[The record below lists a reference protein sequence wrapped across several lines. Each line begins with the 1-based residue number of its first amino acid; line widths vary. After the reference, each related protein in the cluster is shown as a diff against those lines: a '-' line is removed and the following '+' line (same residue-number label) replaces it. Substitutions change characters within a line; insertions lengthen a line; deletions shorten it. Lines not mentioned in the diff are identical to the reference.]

1 VTIALE
7 SFDTQSLSSMPMT
20 ATRRISFRL
29 LLAAAVLA
37 WASQGNADPL
47 LEESVEFTG
56 TFAFIGSGA
65 PGLVIAAVRD
75 GETAFAGFGE
85 TARGSGVVPTADTM
99 MRVASIS
106 KAVCGDVLASL
117 VAKGE
122 IGLADAVQSHLP
134 DGFTVPENDG
144 RTLRIIDLATQ
155 TSGLPREM
163 AQTGGTSDDPYA
175 GHTRQAM
182 IAAMKDSP
190 FRFAPGTGALYSNL
204 GFDLLGLAIAGATGK
219 PYATLLEERVLRPRG
234 MVDTVFNPRAG
245 DENRLMQGHNFD
257 GTPLPFVPT
266 PVTMECASG
275 LYTTP
280 NDMLKWITWHLA
292 QGDPV
297 DDARR
302 VIDHASLVR
311 RDGLAPVLGLDDGAA
326 PMDAMGLGWVVIDAD
341 GNRPLILHKTGG
353 RQGMFTYVAI
363 APTRGVGVFAAINQF
378 NAAGFGSMVEQ
389 VNELISQL
397 ATR

>member
-1 VTIALE
+1 MTVTRTI
-7 SFDTQSLSSMPMT
+7 SL
-20 ATRRISFRL
+20 RL

-37 WASQGNADPL
+37 WITPGNADPL
-47 LEESVEFTG
+47 LDESVEFTG
-56 TFAFIGSGA
+56 IFAFISSGA
-65 PGLVIAAVRD
+65 PGLVIAAVRNGD
-75 GETAFAGFGE
+75 TAFAGFGE

-122 IGLADAVQSHLP
+122 IGLTDPVQAHLP
-134 DGFTVPENDG
+134 DGFAPQKDG
-144 RTLRIIDLATQ
+144 RTLRIIDVATQ

-163 AQTGGTSDDPYA
+163 AQTGGTPTDPYA

-190 FRFAPGTGALYSNL
+190 FLFPPGTGALYSNL
-204 GFDLLGLAIAGATGK
+204 GFDLLGLAIATAAGK
-219 PYATLLEERVLRPRG
+219 PYATVLEERVLRPRG
-234 MVDTVFNPRAG
+234 MEDTVFNPRPG
-245 DENRLMQGHNFD
+245 DEGRLMQGHNVD
-257 GTPLPFVPT
+257 GAPLPFVPT

-280 NDMLKWITWHLA
+280 NDMLKWIAWHLA
-292 QGDPV
+292 QGDPA

-302 VIDHASLVR
+302 AIDHASLIW
-311 RDGLAPVLGLDDGAA
+311 RDGLSPVLGLDDGGA
-326 PMDAMGLGWVVIDAD
+326 PMDAMGLGWVVMEAD
-341 GNRPLILHKTGG
+341 GNRPLILHKSGG

-363 APTRGVGVFAAINQF
+363 APTRHVGVFAAINQF
-378 NAAGFGSMVEQ
+378 STGGFASMVEQ
-389 VNELISQL
+389 VNGLISQL
-397 ATR
+397 APR